1 MRCNGY
7 SLRFQFADSRA
18 VLACRF
24 RRFLCH
30 SSILLR
36 VAGKGKM
43 LFGGLGKNFINPAL
57 SARAACLTSWPGL
70 MSTWVAFPAAKT
82 VSAFSEPLFSASK
95 TFDGVTGATPLSS
108 LKAGTLPTETF
119 ADLFFGFKGG
129 CIGEICCAAL
139 LLGGIYLLVRRVIT
153 WHIPVAYIGTV
164 ALLTFLFHMKGGQA
178 VFFDF
183 DFMLAE
189 ILSGG
194 LFLGAFFMAT
204 DYSTSPAT
212 NGGRLIFGI
221 GCGVLTVALRYF
233 GGMNEG
239 VSYSILIMNVFA
251 FVLDRVAK
259 PRRYGKKEA
268 AASEK

>member
-1 MRCNGY
+1 M
-7 SLRFQFADSRA
+7 
-18 VLACRF
+18 
-24 RRFLCH
+24 
-30 SSILLR
+30 
-36 VAGKGKM
+36 
-43 LFGGLGKNFINPAL
+43 
-57 SARAACLTSWPGL
+57 
-70 MSTWVAFPAAKT
+70 
-82 VSAFSEPLFSASK
+82 
-95 TFDGVTGATPLSS
+95 TGATPLSS

>member
-7 SLRFQFADSRA
+7 SLRFQFADSRT

-30 SSILLR
+30 SRCKDAFRRTRKEFYQPRAFGACR
-36 VAGKGKM
+36 VPDFM
-43 LFGGLGKNFINPAL
+43 
-57 SARAACLTSWPGL
+57 ARTYVHMGRG
-70 MSTWVAFPAAKT
+70 FPAAKT